1 MKTDSKTKLLLE
13 GKIVSS
19 KRIVFFLRRFMNLH
33 PDPGEAWR
41 TIKRW
46 KKKYDLPI
54 HREINGQPS
63 IIPEE
68 IMLYFALSPEGLVE
82 GVTKG
87 EFLRLLKKSQ

>member
-1 MKTDSKTKLLLE
+1 MTLE
-13 GKIVSS
+13 QRKELIRDGKIVSS
-19 KRIVFFLRRFMNLH
+19 KSIVFYLRKFMKLH
-33 PDPGEAWR
+33 KDPGEAWR

-46 KKKYDLPI
+46 KKKYNLPI

-68 IMLYFALSPEGLVE
+68 IIVYFTLSPEGLKE

-87 EFLRLLKKSQ
+87 EFRRLLKKCQ